1 MNIKPVTTKKDLA
14 TFIDLPYRLYKTDP
28 VWVPPLRDEQR
39 GQFNPKRNPLLE
51 HCGDRAHL
59 SVHR

>member
-39 GQFNPKRNPLLE
+39 SQFDPIRNPLATPL
-51 HCGDRAHL
+51 
-59 SVHR
+59 